1 MMQPFPVQPYIPAEE
16 RQAPTAATT
25 IATIDLKLQS
35 LLSDLTKANDY
46 DPVQSIVVLE
56 RMGLSTATS
65 FVKPLLEILKRSP
78 DSPLR
83 NLSTFQMQAIYVPN
97 ERLQRIVLDEL
108 EADLIT
114 GIREISSVRTGIVRI
129 LQLQYKAKVDVAK
142 QREGRAAT
150 RTRDDYA
157 REVVELR
164 DKVDLYEEALER
176 VAKEVGMDVNDFVVS
191 LLNQDSS
198 N

>member
-1 MMQPFPVQPYIPAEE
+1 MKLPGQEPPVVSAQE
-16 RQAPTAATT
+16 QKSPTAATT

-46 DPVQSIVVLE
+46 DPVQTIAVLE
-56 RMGLSTATS
+56 RMGLSTAIS
-65 FVKPLLEILKRSP
+65 FVKPLLEILKRAP

-83 NLSTFQMQAIYVPN
+83 QLSTFQMQAIYVPN
-97 ERLQRIVLDEL
+97 ERLQRIILDEL
-108 EADLIT
+108 EGDLAS
-114 GIREISSVRTGIVRI
+114 GRREPSSIRSGIVRI

-164 DKVDLYEEALER
+164 DKVDLYEEALEK
-176 VAKEVGMDVNDFVVS
+176 VAKEVGMDVNEFVAN
-191 LLNQDSS
+191 LIKES

>member
-1 MMQPFPVQPYIPAEE
+1 MKQELPGPPVLSVLEQ
-16 RQAPTAATT
+16 QAPTAATT

-35 LLSDLTKANDY
+35 LLSELTKANEY
-46 DPVQSIVVLE
+46 DPVATINVLE

-83 NLSTFQMQAIYVPN
+83 QLTTFQMQALYVPN
-97 ERLQRIVLDEL
+97 ERMQRIILDEL
-108 EADLIT
+108 ENDLAA
-114 GIREISSVRTGIVRI
+114 GHRDHSSVRTGIVRI

-142 QREGRAAT
+142 QREGRIAT

-164 DKVDLYEEALER
+164 DKVDIYETALER
-176 VAKEVGMDVNDFVVS
+176 VAAEVGMDVNEFVVS
-191 LLNQDSS
+191 LLAQDS
-198 N
+198 

>member
-1 MMQPFPVQPYIPAEE
+1 MQQPIQVLPVTEQ
-16 RQAPTAATT
+16 RVPTAATT

-35 LLSDLTKANDY
+35 LLSDLTRANDY
-46 DPVQSIVVLE
+46 DSVQTIVVLE

-78 DSPLR
+78 ESPLR
-83 NLSTFQMQAIYVPN
+83 SLSTFQMQALYVPN
-97 ERLQRIVLDEL
+97 ERSQRIVLDEL
-108 EADLIT
+108 EADLIK
-114 GIREISSVRTGIVRI
+114 GSREISSVRTGIVRI

-142 QREGRAAT
+142 QREGRAVN

-164 DKVDLYEEALER
+164 DKVDVYEQALER
-176 VAKEVGMDVNDFVVS
+176 AASEVDMDVNTFVAS
-191 LLNQDSS
+191 LLLQDSS

>member
-1 MMQPFPVQPYIPAEE
+1 MKQELTGPPVHSALEQ
-16 RQAPTAATT
+16 QAPTAATT

-35 LLSDLTKANDY
+35 LLSELTKANEY
-46 DPVQSIVVLE
+46 DPVATINVLE

-83 NLSTFQMQAIYVPN
+83 QLTTFQMQALYVPN
-97 ERLQRIVLDEL
+97 ERMQRIILDEL
-108 EADLIT
+108 ESDLT
-114 GIREISSVRTGIVRI
+114 AGHRDHSSVRTGIVRI

-142 QREGRAAT
+142 QREGRIAT

-164 DKVDLYEEALER
+164 DKVDIYETALER
-176 VAKEVGMDVNDFVVS
+176 VAAEVGMDVNEFVVS
-191 LLNQDSS
+191 LLAQDS
-198 N
+198 

>member
-1 MMQPFPVQPYIPAEE
+1 MMQNLTGPPVTSALE
-16 RQAPTAATT
+16 QAGPTAATT

-46 DPVQSIVVLE
+46 DPVQTIVVLE

-65 FVKPLLEILKRSP
+65 FVKPLLEVLKRSP

-83 NLSTFQMQAIYVPN
+83 QLTPFQMQALYVPN

-108 EADLIT
+108 EADLEA
-114 GIREISSVRTGIVRI
+114 GHREISSVRTGIIRI

-142 QREGRAAT
+142 QREGRIAT

-176 VAKEVGMDVNDFVVS
+176 VATEVGMDVNEFVAS
-191 LLNQDSS
+191 LINQDS
-198 N
+198 